1 MRADP
6 REMDS
11 DASDSTTCA
20 WEIDI
25 PVKPERARQRK
36 PKLSR
41 ATTPTLTTTKKDKG
55 RPSPRCAVVV
65 EPASPSRDVG
75 PPVRTTREVFKRLV
89 ATLDSVLPTDFRS
102 APRPNGAGARSLG
115 KAGRSSHDVLADAV
129 RFVAARRHK
138 LDQQAM
144 LRSRGT
150 ITVEVEV
157 ETSDCTITAMS
168 PGAEFFFKDAP
179 WGSIMGQSLRDFV
192 QWEDL
197 ENLNALMSSPVATP
211 AGHDSASS
219 SVSGSRPASP
229 ASPLSSSCSAG
240 SSSRRG
246 SLTADA
252 HAEYRRIRLLHFMSL
267 ESGMPSRPRCA
278 PHSAA
283 AYSSD
288 DSQDPGCQPVP
299 VQSSRPD
306 GHGNEVPFTLLPP
319 VAARGWSDAF
329 EHDPMLCEQQ
339 EANDNQGRFLA
350 KYVQTSMQVLPV
362 AVASPTEPYRVL
374 VAISLQ

>member
-1 MRADP
+1 
-6 REMDS
+6 MDS

-115 KAGRSSHDVLADAV
+115 DAGRSVHDVLTDVV
-129 RFVAARRHK
+129 RAVAARRHK
-138 LDQQAM
+138 LDQQALLRERVSLMQAM
-144 LRSRGT
+144 LRSRGRIT
-150 ITVEVEV
+150 IEV
-157 ETSDCTITAMS
+157 ETADCTIAAMS

-179 WGSIMGQSLRDFV
+179 WGSTLGQSLRDFV

-197 ENLNALMSSPVATP
+197 ENFNTLMMNP
-211 AGHDSASS
+211 AGLPIEDQACSIRLIHFAVSDFPPLPQHIATSPFDESALERGG
-219 SVSGSRPASP
+219 VG
-229 ASPLSSSCSAG
+229 G
-240 SSSRRG
+240 SSSSAAG
-246 SLTADA
+246 KGGTMSSSSHSGGGHTDSADSCLSAVDVA
-252 HAEYRRIRLLHFMSL
+252 HAA
-267 ESGMPSRPRCA
+267 GPKD
-278 PHSAA
+278 SAGAHPA
-283 AYSSD
+283 ADYEDDALIPVRDSSAD
-288 DSQDPGCQPVP
+288 
-299 VQSSRPD
+299 
-306 GHGNEVPFTLLPP
+306 
-319 VAARGWSDAF
+319 GWSDAF
-329 EHDPMLCEQQ
+329 EHDPMLCDH
-339 EANDNQGRFLA
+339 ADNNSSTHKPHLHGN
-350 KYVQTSMQVLPV
+350 YVETSFQVLRTSKTPQS
-362 AVASPTEPYRVL
+362 AL
-374 VAISLQ
+374 VAISLLSC

>member
-1 MRADP
+1 MNHG
-6 REMDS
+6 
-11 DASDSTTCA
+11 TT
-20 WEIDI
+20 I
-25 PVKPERARQRK
+25 
-36 PKLSR
+36 
-41 ATTPTLTTTKKDKG
+41 KKDKG

-65 EPASPSRDVG
+65 EPASPSRDLG
-75 PPVRTTREVFKRLV
+75 HPVRTTREVFKRLV

-115 KAGRSSHDVLADAV
+115 RAGRSSHDVLADAV

-138 LDQQAM
+138 VDQQVM

-150 ITVEVEV
+150 ITVEV

-179 WGSIMGQSLRDFV
+179 WGSMMGQSLRDFV

-319 VAARGWSDAF
+319 AAARGWSDAF

-374 VAISLQ
+374 VAISLLPVACRTLTY